1 MVKRYL
7 VLLLSLLFVVNA
19 FAADGK
25 VSGRILNSASGDPL
39 IGANV
44 IIDGAGV
51 GTASDND
58 GNFSFEYEVSQT
70 EYLIVGYMGYK
81 TQKVELNPGEATTD
95 LVIRLV
101 EDILETQKVVVTG
114 LASSTS
120 KEKSGVSIASVSA
133 EKLTELNS
141 YSSISQL
148 LDGKVAGAALST
160 SSGNLGGGFKFDIR
174 SAAGLNGDGQ
184 PVIYIDGVRVN
195 DVEFEGRFG
204 KGGQTVSTLS
214 ALNPEIIES
223 VEILK
228 GPAASAEFGTDG
240 SNGVVLITT
249 KKGHLAAGGKGYTI
263 NYKYE
268 TGHHEKSYKY
278 TKDDIES
285 YKAANSVFRD
295 GDFTKQNVLIQG
307 GGDMARYFIS
317 LGQGTENGIMVNNSM
332 DRKNLRVNI
341 DANASENLAF
351 AAGLSWVEVVTER
364 PENDNNIYGWLGN
377 TVLSTSPF
385 GWLDSLSI
393 AGAEE
398 EFNIKQMTG
407 FVRTQYTPIKNL
419 KADFT
424 IGVDNT
430 NTMHIA
436 YYPPWGGYLYETGS
450 RQLYDRQNLQ
460 FTYDGKIGYK
470 YEIFDGLTSNSKVG
484 FNFMEKTYRSNWL
497 QMDSLASS
505 KIKDIEIASE
515 NQLQDFGESFVPERK
530 GGIYFY
536 NYFDW
541 EEKILA
547 EFNIRK
553 EYANSLSNELSTI
566 IYPKASLAIRLDKF
580 GLTPSM
586 FDYFKLRTAYGE
598 TGRLPGANDIIEL
611 IWAAEASGYG
621 AGLTISDIGNIK
633 LKPERVKEWTTG
645 LDFSVMNQYNIEM
658 TYSKVFTEDG
668 IYFRPLA
675 PSSGKVAA
683 DLPVNVGE
691 TKGWAFELTLDGRL
705 LSKKNLQVD
714 FMQTNSWQG
723 NEVVDLG
730 GEDEAIWS
738 AFDTQIIQE
747 GLAIKT
753 FYQKTIDEITYDENG
768 KFAGYT
774 LTEEN
779 TDMGSILPSY
789 RGSFSLDFTLYKNI
803 QLHSLFK
810 WQVGSKILNYTKVY
824 QTYFGNNANYNQ
836 AQEAMA
842 VADSTGNYGSK
853 YKNAVED
860 YVKYRSMLVNGTYQ
874 GFIESADYL
883 KIQELSVSY
892 NASDLINKYVPYMNL
907 NALRFTFSAQNLMTW
922 KDYSG
927 PDPEVNTDGS
937 RSAGQN
943 MDFMTMQHPRTFTF
957 TVQLGL

>member
-1 MVKRYL
+1 MVKRYF
-7 VLLLSLLFVVNA
+7 VLLLSLLFAVSA

-25 VSGRILNSASGDPL
+25 VSGRVLNAATDEPL

-44 IIDGAGV
+44 IIDGAGI
-51 GTASDND
+51 GTASDNE

-70 EYLIVGYMGYK
+70 AYLIIGYMGFK
-81 TQKVELNPGEATTD
+81 TQKVELNPGDQTTG
-95 LVIRLV
+95 LVIRLA
-101 EDILETQKVVVTG
+101 EDILETQRVVVTG

-120 KEKSGVSIASVSA
+120 KEKSGVSVASVKA

-148 LDGKVAGAALST
+148 LDGKVAGAALSS

-174 SAAGLNGDGQ
+174 SGAGLNGDGQ
-184 PVIYIDGVRVN
+184 PVIYIDGVRAN
-195 DVEFEGRFG
+195 DVEFEGAFG
-204 KGGQTVSTLS
+204 KGGQMVSTMS

-228 GPAASAEFGTDG
+228 GPAAAAEYGTDG

-249 KKGHLAAGGKGYTI
+249 KKGKLAAGGKGYSV

-268 TGHHEKSYKY
+268 TGHHEQSYKY

-295 GDFTKQNVLIQG
+295 GDFTKQNLLVQG
-307 GGDMARYFIS
+307 GGEMARYFIS
-317 LGQGTENGIMVNNSM
+317 LGQGTENGIMLNNKL
-332 DRKNLRVNI
+332 DRKNLRINI
-341 DANASENLAF
+341 DANASEKLNF
-351 AAGLSWVEVVTER
+351 SAGLSWVEFITER

-377 TVLSTSPF
+377 TVLRTTPF

-393 AGAEE
+393 AATEE
-398 EFNIKQMTG
+398 ELNIKQVTG
-407 FVRTQYTPIKNL
+407 FFKSTYSPIKNL

-424 IGVDNT
+424 LGVDNT
-430 NTMHIA
+430 NTMHIS
-436 YYPPWGGYLYETGS
+436 YYPPWGGYLYDHGS

-460 FTYDGKIGYK
+460 FTYDGKVGYK
-470 YEIFDGLTSNSKVG
+470 YDILDGLVGNTKVG
-484 FNFMEKTYRSNWL
+484 FNFMEQTFRSNWL
-497 QMDSLASS
+497 QMDSLASD

-515 NQLQDFGESFVPERK
+515 NQLQYFGESFVPTRK
-530 GGIYFY
+530 GGIYLY

-541 EEKILA
+541 QEKVMA
-547 EFNIRK
+547 ELNIRK
-553 EYANSLSNELSTI
+553 EYANSLSQEISTI
-566 IYPKASLAIRLDKF
+566 VYPKASLAVRLDKF

-611 IWAAEASGYG
+611 IWAAEPSGYG
-621 AGLTISDIGNIK
+621 AGLTISEIGNLK
-633 LKPERVKEWTTG
+633 LKPERVKEMTFG
-645 LDFSVMNQYNIEM
+645 MDFSVWNRYNIEM
-658 TYSKVFTEDG
+658 TYSKVNTEDG
-668 IYFRPLA
+668 IYGQQLA
-675 PSSGKVAA
+675 PSTGKIATSI
-683 DLPVNVGE
+683 PVNVGE

-705 LSKKNLQVD
+705 VDQKNVKVD
-714 FMQTNSWQG
+714 FTQTNSWQG

-730 GEDEAIWS
+730 GKDEAIWS

-747 GLAIKT
+747 GLPIRT
-753 FYQKTIDEITYDENG
+753 FYQQDIDEITYDDNG

-774 LTEEN
+774 LTE
-779 TDMGSILPSY
+779 DYVDLGSVLPNY
-789 RGSFSLDFTLYKNI
+789 RGSFSLDFTLYKNFQI
-803 QLHSLFK
+803 HSLFK
-810 WQVGSKILNYTKVY
+810 WQMGSKILNYTKVY
-824 QTYFGNNANYNQ
+824 QTYFGNNADYNN
-836 AQEAMA
+836 AREIMA
-842 VADSTGNYGSK
+842 EADSTSNYGSK

-860 YVKYRSMLVNGTYQ
+860 FVKYRSMLEWGTYV

-883 KIQELSVSY
+883 KLQELSVSY

-907 NALRFTFSAQNLMTW
+907 NSLRLTFSAQNLLTW

-927 PDPEVNTDGS
+927 PDPEVNMDGA
-937 RSAGQN
+937 RSTSQN
-943 MDFMTMQHPRTFTF
+943 MDFMTLQHPRTFTF
-957 TVQLGL
+957 TVQVGL